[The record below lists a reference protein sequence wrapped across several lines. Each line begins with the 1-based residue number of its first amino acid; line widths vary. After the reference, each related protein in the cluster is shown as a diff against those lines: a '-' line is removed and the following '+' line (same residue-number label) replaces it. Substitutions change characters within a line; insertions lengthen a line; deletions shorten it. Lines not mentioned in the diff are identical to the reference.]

1 MASIE
6 ISRERAA
13 GALLAKP
20 VVLIAFALAVAHAAF
35 LGAFWVEG
43 LWADSVG
50 APSDFVAVWAAGHL
64 ASAGHP
70 AAAYD
75 WAVHKLVEQTAIGH
89 PFAGYFGWHYPP
101 TFLFVAAVLSMMP
114 YTVAYTVWAV
124 GTFPAYLMAIRTIVG
139 NRIGYLLAAAFPAVL
154 ANFTIGQN
162 GFVTAGLIGGT
173 LTLMRRRPVM
183 AGVLLGLLTFKP
195 HLGLLFPIALIASR
209 EWRVFFTGA
218 IVAIVMAG
226 ASWLA
231 FGGDTWQ
238 AFVGNIGHTSQA
250 FLSEG
255 HADFRKL
262 QSVFGLTRTLGGSE
276 TLAWSL
282 QVMVTLAAAGT
293 IATLWRSA
301 AQYEIKAA
309 ALGTGL
315 MLATPY
321 LYTYDLVA
329 MAVPL
334 AFLFRLGLTRGFL
347 PHELIGIGLACL
359 LVLIFPFVDA
369 PTGFAALLIVAALI
383 ARRAL
388 TTESNAQS
396 MATGSREHPAL
407 PLYPTE

>member
-1 MASIE
+1 MVSVD

-20 VVLIAFALAVAHAAF
+20 VVLIAFALAVAHAVF
-35 LGAFWVEG
+35 LASFWVDG
-43 LWADSVG
+43 LWADKTG
-50 APSDFVAVWAAGHL
+50 APSDFVAVWAAGKL

-70 AAAYD
+70 AAVYD
-75 WAVHKLVEQTAIGH
+75 WGAHKLVEQTAVGH
-89 PFAGYFGWHYPP
+89 PFAGYFGFHYPP
-101 TFLFVAAVLSMMP
+101 TFLFVAAALSMLS
-114 YTVAYTVWAV
+114 YATAYTVWAL
-124 GTFPAYLMAIRTIVG
+124 GTFPAYLIAIRAIVG
-139 NRIGYLLAAAFPAVL
+139 DRIGYLLAAAFPAVL

-173 LTLMRRRPVM
+173 LVLMRQRPIM

-195 HLGLLFPIALIASR
+195 HLGLLFPIALIAGR
-209 EWRVFFTGA
+209 QWRVLVTA
-218 IVAIVMAG
+218 TIVALAMAG

-231 FGGDTWQ
+231 FGADTWQ

-255 HADFRKL
+255 SADWRKL
-262 QSVFGLTRTLGGSE
+262 QTIFGLTRSLGGSE
-276 TLAWSL
+276 PLAWSL
-282 QVMVTLAAAGT
+282 QAMVTLAAAT
-293 IATLWRSA
+293 AVAALWRSTV
-301 AQYEIKAA
+301 QYEVKAA

-329 MAVPL
+329 LAVPL

-347 PHELIGIGLACL
+347 PQELIGIGLACL

-369 PTGFAALLIVAALI
+369 PTGFAALLVVAALI

-388 TTESNAQS
+388 TGASIAHAEAPIRPI
-396 MATGSREHPAL
+396 G
-407 PLYPTE
+407 

>member
-1 MASIE
+1 MVSVD

-20 VVLIAFALAVAHAAF
+20 VVLIAFALAVAHAVF
-35 LGAFWVEG
+35 LASFWVDG
-43 LWADSVG
+43 LWADKTG
-50 APSDFVAVWAAGHL
+50 APSDFVAVWAAGKL

-70 AAAYD
+70 ASVYD
-75 WAVHKLVEQTAIGH
+75 WGAHKLVEQTAVGH
-89 PFAGYFGWHYPP
+89 PFAGYFGFHYPP
-101 TFLFVAAVLSMMP
+101 TFLLVAAALSMLS
-114 YTVAYTVWAV
+114 YATAYTVWAL
-124 GTFPAYLMAIRTIVG
+124 GTFPAYLIAIRAIVG
-139 NRIGYLLAAAFPAVL
+139 DRIGYLLAAAFPAVL

-173 LTLMRRRPVM
+173 LVLMRQRPIM

-195 HLGLLFPIALIASR
+195 HLGLLFPIALIAGR
-209 EWRVFFTGA
+209 QWRVLVTA
-218 IVAIVMAG
+218 TIVALAMAG

-231 FGGDTWQ
+231 VGADTWQ

-255 HADFRKL
+255 SADWRKL
-262 QSVFGLTRTLGGSE
+262 QTIFGLTRSLGGSE
-276 TLAWSL
+276 PLAWSL
-282 QVMVTLAAAGT
+282 QAMVTLAAAT
-293 IATLWRSA
+293 AVAALWRSSV
-301 AQYEIKAA
+301 QYEVKAA

-329 MAVPL
+329 LAVPL

-347 PHELIGIGLACL
+347 PQELIGIGLACL

-369 PTGFAALLIVAALI
+369 PTGFAALLVVAALI

-388 TTESNAQS
+388 TGAGAAHAEAPIRPV
-396 MATGSREHPAL
+396 G
-407 PLYPTE
+407 

>member
-1 MASIE
+1 MVSVD

-20 VVLIAFALAVAHAAF
+20 VVLIAFALAVAHAVF
-35 LGAFWVEG
+35 LASFWVDG
-43 LWADSVG
+43 LWADKTG
-50 APSDFVAVWAAGHL
+50 APSDFVAVWAAGKL

-70 AAAYD
+70 AAVYD
-75 WAVHKLVEQTAIGH
+75 WGAHKLVEQTAVGH
-89 PFAGYFGWHYPP
+89 PFAGYFGFHYPP
-101 TFLFVAAVLSMMP
+101 TFLLVAAALSMLS
-114 YTVAYTVWAV
+114 YATAYTVWAL
-124 GTFPAYLMAIRTIVG
+124 GTFPAYLIAIRAIVG
-139 NRIGYLLAAAFPAVL
+139 DRIGYLLAAAFPAVL

-173 LTLMRRRPVM
+173 LVLMRQRPIM

-195 HLGLLFPIALIASR
+195 HLGLLFPIALIAGR
-209 EWRVFFTGA
+209 QWRVLVTA
-218 IVAIVMAG
+218 TIVALAMAG

-231 FGGDTWQ
+231 FGADTWQ

-255 HADFRKL
+255 SADWRKL
-262 QSVFGLTRTLGGSE
+262 QTIFGLTRSLGGSE
-276 TLAWSL
+276 PLAWSL
-282 QVMVTLAAAGT
+282 QAMVTLAAAT
-293 IATLWRSA
+293 AVAALWRSTV
-301 AQYEIKAA
+301 QYEAKAA

-329 MAVPL
+329 LAVPL

-347 PHELIGIGLACL
+347 PQELIGIGLACL

-369 PTGFAALLIVAALI
+369 PTGFAALLVVAALI

-388 TTESNAQS
+388 TGASIAHAEAPIRPI
-396 MATGSREHPAL
+396 G
-407 PLYPTE
+407 

>member
-1 MASIE
+1 MVSIE
-6 ISRERAA
+6 ISRDRAA

-20 VVLIAFALAVAHAAF
+20 VVLIAFALAVAHAVF
-35 LGAFWVEG
+35 LASFWVDG
-43 LWADSVG
+43 LWADKTG
-50 APSDFVAVWAAGHL
+50 APSDFVAVWAAGKL

-70 AAAYD
+70 AAVYD
-75 WAVHKLVEQTAIGH
+75 WGAHKLVEQTAVGH
-89 PFAGYFGWHYPP
+89 PFAGYFGFHYPP
-101 TFLFVAAVLSMMP
+101 TFLLVAAALSMLS
-114 YTVAYTVWAV
+114 YATAYTVWAL
-124 GTFPAYLMAIRTIVG
+124 GTFPAYLIAIRAIVG
-139 NRIGYLLAAAFPAVL
+139 DRIGYLLAAAFPAVL

-173 LTLMRRRPVM
+173 LVLMRQRPIM

-195 HLGLLFPIALIASR
+195 HLGLLFPIALIAGR
-209 EWRVFFTGA
+209 QWRVLVSAT
-218 IVAIVMAG
+218 IVALAMAG

-231 FGGDTWQ
+231 FGADTWQ

-255 HADFRKL
+255 SADWRKL
-262 QSVFGLTRTLGGSE
+262 QTIFGLTRSLGGSE
-276 TLAWSL
+276 PLAWSL
-282 QVMVTLAAAGT
+282 QAMVTLAAAT
-293 IATLWRSA
+293 AVAALWRSTV
-301 AQYEIKAA
+301 QYEVKAA

-329 MAVPL
+329 LAVPL

-347 PHELIGIGLACL
+347 PQELIGIGLACL

-369 PTGFAALLIVAALI
+369 PTGFAALLVVAALI

-388 TTESNAQS
+388 TGASIAHAEAPIRPI
-396 MATGSREHPAL
+396 G
-407 PLYPTE
+407 

>member
-1 MASIE
+1 MVSIE
-6 ISRERAA
+6 MSRERAA
-13 GALLAKP
+13 NALLAKP
-20 VVLIAFALAVAHAAF
+20 VVLIAFALTVAHAVF
-35 LGAFWVEG
+35 LGTFWFDG

-50 APSDFVAVWAAGHL
+50 EPSDFIAVWAAGKL
-64 ASAGHP
+64 AATGH
-70 AAAYD
+70 AAAIYD
-75 WAVHKLVEQTAIGH
+75 WGVHKLVEQTAIGH
-89 PFAGYFGWHYPP
+89 PFAGYYGWHYPP
-101 TFLFVAAVLSMMP
+101 TFLFVAVVLSLMP
-114 YTVAYTVWAV
+114 YGIAYTVWAV
-124 GTFPAYLMAIRTIVG
+124 GTFPAYLIAIRSIVG
-139 NRIGYLLAAAFPAVL
+139 DRIGYLLAAAFPAVL

-173 LTLMRRRPVM
+173 LTLMRQRPIM

-195 HLGLLFPIALIASR
+195 HLGLLFPIALIAGR

-218 IVAIVMAG
+218 IVAILMAG

-238 AFVGNIGHTSQA
+238 AFIGNIGHTSQA
-250 FLSEG
+250 FLSDG
-255 HADFRKL
+255 SADWRKL
-262 QSVFGLTRTLGGSE
+262 QTIFGLTRTLGGGE
-276 TLAWSL
+276 TLARSL
-282 QVMVTLAAAGT
+282 QAMVTLAAA
-293 IATLWRSA
+293 AAVALLWRSA
-301 AQYEIKAA
+301 VQYEIKAA

-329 MAVPL
+329 LAVPL

-347 PHELIGIGLACL
+347 PQELIGIGCACL

-388 TTESNAQS
+388 ISASLAPGESLTRATAKRTT
-396 MATGSREHPAL
+396 
-407 PLYPTE
+407 

>member
-1 MASIE
+1 MVSIE
-6 ISRERAA
+6 ISRDHAA

-20 VVLIAFALAVAHAAF
+20 VVLIAFALAVAHAVF
-35 LGAFWVEG
+35 LASFWVDG
-43 LWADSVG
+43 LWADRTG
-50 APSDFVAVWAAGHL
+50 APSDFVAVWAAGKL

-70 AAAYD
+70 AAVYD
-75 WAVHKLVEQTAIGH
+75 WGAHKLVEQTAVGH
-89 PFAGYFGWHYPP
+89 PFAGYFGFHYPP
-101 TFLFVAAVLSMMP
+101 TFLLVAAALSMLS
-114 YTVAYTVWAV
+114 YATAYTVWAL
-124 GTFPAYLMAIRTIVG
+124 GTFPAYLIAIRAIVG
-139 NRIGYLLAAAFPAVL
+139 DRIGYLLAAAFPAVL

-173 LTLMRRRPVM
+173 LVLMRQRPIM

-195 HLGLLFPIALIASR
+195 HLGLLFPIALIAGR
-209 EWRVFFTGA
+209 EWRVLVTA
-218 IVAIVMAG
+218 TIVALAMAG

-231 FGGDTWQ
+231 FGADTWQ

-255 HADFRKL
+255 SADWRKL
-262 QSVFGLTRTLGGSE
+262 QTIFGLTRSLGGSE
-276 TLAWSL
+276 PLAWSL
-282 QVMVTLAAAGT
+282 QAMVTLAAAT
-293 IATLWRSA
+293 AVAALWRSTV
-301 AQYEIKAA
+301 QYEVKAA

-329 MAVPL
+329 LAVPL

-347 PHELIGIGLACL
+347 PQELIGIGLACL

-369 PTGFAALLIVAALI
+369 PTGFAALLVVAALI

-388 TTESNAQS
+388 TGASIAHAEAPIRPV
-396 MATGSREHPAL
+396 G
-407 PLYPTE
+407 

>member
-1 MASIE
+1 MVSVD

-20 VVLIAFALAVAHAAF
+20 VVLIAFALAVAHAVF
-35 LGAFWVEG
+35 LASFWVDG
-43 LWADSVG
+43 LWADKTG
-50 APSDFVAVWAAGHL
+50 APSDFVAVWAAGKL

-70 AAAYD
+70 AAVYD
-75 WAVHKLVEQTAIGH
+75 WGAHKLVEQTAVGH
-89 PFAGYFGWHYPP
+89 PFAGYFGFHYPP
-101 TFLFVAAVLSMMP
+101 TFLLVAAALSMLS
-114 YTVAYTVWAV
+114 YATAYTVWAL
-124 GTFPAYLMAIRTIVG
+124 GTFPAYLIAIRAIVG
-139 NRIGYLLAAAFPAVL
+139 DRIGYLLAAAFPAVL

-173 LTLMRRRPVM
+173 LVLMRQRPIM

-195 HLGLLFPIALIASR
+195 HLGLLFPIALIAGR
-209 EWRVFFTGA
+209 QWRVLVSAT
-218 IVAIVMAG
+218 IVALAMAG

-231 FGGDTWQ
+231 FGADTWQ

-255 HADFRKL
+255 SADWRKL
-262 QSVFGLTRTLGGSE
+262 QTIFGLTRSLGGSE
-276 TLAWSL
+276 PLAWSL
-282 QVMVTLAAAGT
+282 QAMVTLAAAT
-293 IATLWRSA
+293 AVAALWRSTV
-301 AQYEIKAA
+301 QYEVKAA

-329 MAVPL
+329 LAVPL

-347 PHELIGIGLACL
+347 PQEMIGIGLACL

-369 PTGFAALLIVAALI
+369 PTGFAALLVVAALI
-383 ARRAL
+383 ARRTL
-388 TTESNAQS
+388 TGASAAHAEAPIRPI
-396 MATGSREHPAL
+396 G
-407 PLYPTE
+407 

>member
-1 MASIE
+1 MVSVD

-20 VVLIAFALAVAHAAF
+20 VVLIAFALAVAHAVF
-35 LGAFWVEG
+35 LASFWVDG
-43 LWADSVG
+43 LWADKTG
-50 APSDFVAVWAAGHL
+50 APSDFVAVWAAGKL

-70 AAAYD
+70 AAVYD
-75 WAVHKLVEQTAIGH
+75 WGAHKLVEQTAVGH
-89 PFAGYFGWHYPP
+89 PFAGYFGFHYPP
-101 TFLFVAAVLSMMP
+101 TFLLVAAALSMLS
-114 YTVAYTVWAV
+114 YATAYTVWAL
-124 GTFPAYLMAIRTIVG
+124 GTFPAYLIAIRAIVG
-139 NRIGYLLAAAFPAVL
+139 DRIGYLLAAAFPAVL

-173 LTLMRRRPVM
+173 LVLMRQRPIM

-195 HLGLLFPIALIASR
+195 HLGLLFPIALIAGR
-209 EWRVFFTGA
+209 QWRVLVSAT
-218 IVAIVMAG
+218 IVALAMAG

-231 FGGDTWQ
+231 FGADTWQ

-255 HADFRKL
+255 SADWRKL
-262 QSVFGLTRTLGGSE
+262 QTIFGLTRSLGGSE
-276 TLAWSL
+276 PLAWSL
-282 QVMVTLAAAGT
+282 QAMVTLAAAT
-293 IATLWRSA
+293 AVAALWRSTV
-301 AQYEIKAA
+301 QYEVKAA

-329 MAVPL
+329 LAVPL

-347 PHELIGIGLACL
+347 PQELIGIGLACL

-369 PTGFAALLIVAALI
+369 PTGFAALLVVAALI

-388 TTESNAQS
+388 TGASIAHAEAPIRPI
-396 MATGSREHPAL
+396 G
-407 PLYPTE
+407 